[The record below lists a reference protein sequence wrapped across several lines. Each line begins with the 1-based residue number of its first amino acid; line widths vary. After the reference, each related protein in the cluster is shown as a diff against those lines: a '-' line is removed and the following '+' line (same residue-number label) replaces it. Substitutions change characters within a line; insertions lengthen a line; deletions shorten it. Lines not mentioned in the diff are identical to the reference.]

1 VTARISRPS
10 EGQEHV
16 SWGRPFDFST
26 LVPEYDG
33 FCEPVRQVI
42 RLAAKGETQEFALF
56 SGPRL
61 ERVVALDSIAL
72 IGDASH
78 PLSGAFGAG
87 AGFALEDVYA
97 LTKALEWARPRSQ
110 GIKVALELY
119 DRIRSPHYSDLYDVL
134 DWYGDVSKE
143 IAAEKLSVDGEI
155 EARVRRTKG
164 KRSNWMYN
172 YDIQT
177 VVDDVLA
184 EL

>member
-1 VTARISRPS
+1 
-10 EGQEHV
+10 
-16 SWGRPFDFST
+16 
-26 LVPEYDG
+26 
-33 FCEPVRQVI
+33 
-42 RLAAKGETQEFALF
+42 LAAKGETQEFALF

-97 LTKALEWARPRSQ
+97 LTKALEWTWARGQ

-119 DRIRSPHYSDLYDVL
+119 DGTRSPHYSNLYDVL
-134 DWYGDVSKE
+134 DWYGDVTKR
-143 IAAEKLSVDGEI
+143 IAAEGLSVDEEI
-155 EARVRRTKG
+155 AARVRRTKG
-164 KRSNWMYN
+164 KKSDWMYY

-184 EL
+184 KLEHQS